1 MFLYRSSMFFLSCPQ
16 GEKKNSRGQTLP
28 QKGDVQLLCGG
39 PPCQGF
45 SGMNRF
51 SSRDYSQFKVQ
62 CWYSACYHALA
73 GKSPRPPPL
82 ALRFPIW
89 SRKRRTR
96 NTRDW
101 LRSPRDHRR
110 EKEGS
115 WNARLPLDNR
125 FSFSFV
131 LQVSERCNQWAAQNC
146 K

>member
-1 MFLYRSSMFFLSCPQ
+1 MFFFSYPQ

-73 GKSPRPPPL
+73 GKPPRPPPL

-89 SRKRRTR
+89 SRKRRT
-96 NTRDW
+96 
-101 LRSPRDHRR
+101 
-110 EKEGS
+110 
-115 WNARLPLDNR
+115 
-125 FSFSFV
+125 
-131 LQVSERCNQWAAQNC
+131 
-146 K
+146 